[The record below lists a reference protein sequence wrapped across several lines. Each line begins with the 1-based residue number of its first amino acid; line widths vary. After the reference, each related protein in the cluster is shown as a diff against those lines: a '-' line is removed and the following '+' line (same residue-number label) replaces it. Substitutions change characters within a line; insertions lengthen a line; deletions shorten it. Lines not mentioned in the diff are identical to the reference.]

1 MGGSS
6 SIGVKMINK
15 MLEDKI
21 ITKYRLAKEMGV
33 TYNTINSWVR
43 GEYFNEAIRL
53 PRLIE
58 VREKFMRMK
67 GIGIYQG
74 IHGVL

>member
-33 TYNTINSWVR
+33 TFNT
-43 GEYFNEAIRL
+43 F
-53 PRLIE
+53 
-58 VREKFMRMK
+58 
-67 GIGIYQG
+67 
-74 IHGVL
+74 